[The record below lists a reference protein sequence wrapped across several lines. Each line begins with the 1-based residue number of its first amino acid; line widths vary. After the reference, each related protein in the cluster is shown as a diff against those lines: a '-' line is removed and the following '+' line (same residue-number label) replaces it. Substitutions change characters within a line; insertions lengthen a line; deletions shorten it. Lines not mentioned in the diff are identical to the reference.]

1 MQGSASLWSD
11 IDYGGDHFQYTY
23 SVNDPDL
30 DDVGFDN
37 RVSSLKVEGSITLYE
52 HDNYQGRAITF
63 TSTPDPNENLGSQ
76 WNSNPAL
83 IKAQGK
89 WDSRVWGWDLNYLEL
104 MESDSNNRVTWDGI
118 GNYVESSGKDTILRR
133 RWVASNFDQGYAYD
147 NSWVPDLRN
156 CGQEYYS
163 DYVGSL
169 KLQGTVTLYEQTNY
183 GGASITI
190 GPCSGTGGW
199 IPDITQPPYSW
210 PSGRKIRSLH
220 LQPGG
225 SVTVF
230 ALAGYVTIIGFVTFA
245 TPSFQ
250 PPLLRIGDLD
260 TITLEG
266 LVSNWYSDDLDIL
279 SASWTG
285 VKFDVWAVPNSDR
298 HDRALM
304 MGLYFQREGINQVWG
319 PSFPKP
325 LNMMYSLDCFPEH
338 VQRIEH
344 PPVFSGQ
351 QSVERWKIDVKWFLT
366 DAGIEYGLPISD
378 WRLAQISFTVESGSN
393 LPRFEEPLCYC
404 SLEKLRLCYTMLP
417 SGGCPYVYAWNGTNY
432 VKDNNILP
440 ASENGNGTDV
450 EDHYKLEQPLVPFF
464 QGQQVSLYS
473 LQLLEFEHEHDYIDQ
488 VNLLAVDHSQGTSIA
503 VTPEG
508 EILTYQNPV
517 SPASCVD
524 NYGNSRLGE
533 VGRMDGNVSMQSTFF
548 QGYAGDWLLLNFGR
562 VTAENAK
569 LILRDDQKCADVCI
583 NVQVPDQAG
592 NWQTVEVLHPRDY
605 WAIEAVNLTAHVPA
619 NGDFIV
625 RLLWTAT
632 HRLDYVGL
640 DTTSQEACEFHQASV
655 FLAVHST
662 EGNVIRKILENDQIY
677 TELVP
682 GERIQLAFFLPSN
695 QNQERTFILHTEGH
709 YNPIT

>member
-1 MQGSASLWSD
+1 MTPPSGIDFDLELYRQGDAVNSYNGSYWAAGYTEQIISTANETGWWRAKIFES
-11 IDYGGDHFQYTY
+11 YVNEGDGQYTFHV
-23 SVNDPDL
+23 SV
-30 DDVGFDN
+30 
-37 RVSSLKVEGSITLYE
+37 T
-52 HDNYQGRAITF
+52 T
-63 TSTPDPNENLGSQ
+63 
-76 WNSNPAL
+76 
-83 IKAQGK
+83 
-89 WDSRVWGWDLNYLEL
+89 
-104 MESDSNNRVTWDGI
+104 
-118 GNYVESSGKDTILRR
+118 
-133 RWVASNFDQGYAYD
+133 
-147 NSWVPDLRN
+147 
-156 CGQEYYS
+156 
-163 DYVGSL
+163 
-169 KLQGTVTLYEQTNY
+169 
-183 GGASITI
+183 
-190 GPCSGTGGW
+190 
-199 IPDITQPPYSW
+199 
-210 PSGRKIRSLH
+210 
-220 LQPGG
+220 PGG
-225 SVTVF
+225 
-230 ALAGYVTIIGFVTFA
+230 GG
-245 TPSFQ
+245 
-250 PPLLRIGDLD
+250 
-260 TITLEG
+260 
-266 LVSNWYSDDLDIL
+266 
-279 SASWTG
+279 
-285 VKFDVWAVPNSDR
+285 
-298 HDRALM
+298 
-304 MGLYFQREGINQVWG
+304 
-319 PSFPKP
+319 
-325 LNMMYSLDCFPEH
+325 
-338 VQRIEH
+338 
-344 PPVFSGQ
+344 
-351 QSVERWKIDVKWFLT
+351 
-366 DAGIEYGLPISD
+366 
-378 WRLAQISFTVESGSN
+378 
-393 LPRFEEPLCYC
+393 
-404 SLEKLRLCYTMLP
+404 
-417 SGGCPYVYAWNGTNY
+417 GGCPYVYAWNGTSY

-464 QGQQVSLYS
+464 QSQQVSLYS

-533 VGRMDGNVSMQSTFF
+533 VGRMDGNVSMQSTYF

-605 WAIEAVNLTAHVPA
+605 WAVEAVNLTAYVPA

-640 DTTSQEACEFHQASV
+640 DTTSQEACEFHQAFL

-709 YNPIT
+709 YNTIT